1 MMALTENFFCPSLQ
15 KKIDRVDRNGKRIFW
30 PWTKKKRISASKM
43 ISTSDQNESQ
53 RDEGT
58 KRRGKRRQ
66 TEQFGDRRERE
77 RERGIQMIIDHANE
91 QRKIILRRKKLV
103 GDAII
108 KDRLSSVQ
116 AKKGQVSF
124 HADGPIH
131 FAPSPPRPPPPPPP
145 PPFFVLRPNWA
156 ASLAIPMSMHFCRR
170 Q

>member
-1 MMALTENFFCPSLQ
+1 
-15 KKIDRVDRNGKRIFW
+15 
-30 PWTKKKRISASKM
+30 M

-116 AKKGQVSF
+116 AKKDKF
-124 HADGPIH
+124 L
-131 FAPSPPRPPPPPPP
+131 FT
-145 PPFFVLRPNWA
+145 
-156 ASLAIPMSMHFCRR
+156 SLETTDWNCLLQRSTLV
-170 Q
+170 